1 MLSASI
7 SIQALL
13 LILLIVVLLF
23 GTRKLGSMGSDLGN
37 ALKGFRKALRDDS
50 EKEKDDGIVSDQTLK
65 DSSEHKK

>member
-7 SIQALL
+7 SPGSLL

-23 GTRKLGSMGSDLGN
+23 GTRKLGNIGSDLGH
-37 ALKGFRKALRDDS
+37 ALKSFRKAMQDDS
-50 EKEKDDGIVSDQTLK
+50 DQADKAVVDKTLK